1 MDHYLDTSYR
11 YRSVDTAK
19 IIVIDT
25 SLNDFEKWLLKR
37 CFESARALDVKLS
50 PEELSAMPLE
60 LSWVHDEIAEC
71 AAQIGG
77 L

>member
-1 MDHYLDTSYR
+1 LLRSYLAR
-11 YRSVDTAK
+11 RVNGWGTA
-19 IIVIDT
+19 DT